1 VETDENIPFGRFYP
15 GDRYVDWAGV
25 DGYNWGGRFPWKSFR
40 DLYARSYR
48 DLLRLTNRPL
58 MIGEVGCGEVGGS
71 KSSWLRLMFR
81 RDLPRM
87 SHFRAVVWFDDTDEK
102 GDLRID
108 TSSSALHSFRRWT
121 SAPLYES
128 SRRRLL
134 STPRQLLRHRS
145 DRRHLR

>member
-1 VETDENIPFGRFYP
+1 
-15 GDRYVDWAGV
+15 
-25 DGYNWGGRFPWKSFR
+25 
-40 DLYARSYR
+40 
-48 DLLRLTNRPL
+48 
-58 MIGEVGCGEVGGS
+58 
-71 KSSWLRLMFR
+71 MFR

-128 SRRRLL
+128 SRRQLL
-134 STPRQLLRHRS
+134 STPRQLSRHRA
-145 DRRHLR
+145 DRRHPR